1 MGNRGRLIAPGGLR
15 DELAA
20 VAEDDPAAGES
31 LAEMAAQYGLRP
43 SSARPRLVSYLV
55 KVWQRRHFIFA
66 YATARNV
73 SMYTEARLGQL
84 WQVLTPL
91 LNSAVYYLI
100 FGVLFKA
107 NRGISN
113 YTAFLVTGV
122 FIFAF
127 TERSIVV
134 GSTVMRANITLIRAL
149 HFPRA
154 CLPLAYVLVE
164 FQQLLLSM
172 VVLFAIVLG
181 TGEPLTWYWLLLL
194 PTLLLQATFN
204 MGAALFMARVGSGAQ
219 DISQLIPFLLRVW
232 RYFCGV
238 MYSIAALPAELPVWA
253 KNVLSFNPAAVYI
266 SLTRFA
272 VMSSYRADAPG
283 AQPYNA
289 ARCAIFTVTKTPFD
303 AGLLPPGHHHQ
314 RAVAGRCRLG
324 GRHPRRGRAVLLA
337 GRDQLR
343 PRLSRIYLCRASP
356 AGSRAFSQSA
366 DSSAVSVASAQ
377 APCRS
382 ACGARSR
389 RSAAPRRTMP
399 NTGLVSPWS
408 RT

>member
-1 MGNRGRLIAPGGLR
+1 MCRGPRISALAAVVLINSTAMGNRGRLIAPGGLR
-15 DELAA
+15 DELAG
-20 VAEDDPAAGES
+20 VADDAQVTGEP
-31 LAEMAAQYGLRP
+31 LAELAAQYGLRP
-43 SSARPRLVSYLV
+43 SSARPGLVSYLT

-91 LNSAVYYLI
+91 LNSAVYYLV

-127 TERSIVV
+127 TERSIVT
-134 GSTVMRANITLIRAL
+134 GSTVMRANMTLIRAL

-172 VVLFAIVLG
+172 LVLFAIVLG
-181 TGEPLTWYWLLLL
+181 TGEPLTWYWLLLV
-194 PTLLLQATFN
+194 PTLVLQATFN
-204 MGAALFMARVGSGAQ
+204 VGAALIMARVGAGAQ
-219 DISQLIPFLLRVW
+219 DISQLVPFLLRVW

-238 MYSIAALPAELPVWA
+238 MYSIASLPAELPEWA

-266 SLTRFA
+266 SLTRYA
-272 VMSSYRADAPG
+272 IMATYRADAPG

-289 ARCAIFTVTKTPFD
+289 ARCALFNAKKIPSLQAYCHPEITVNELWL
-303 AGLLPPGHHHQ
+303 AGIGWAIVTL
-314 RAVAGRCRLG
+314 VAGVLFFWQAETRY
-324 GRHPRRGRAVLLA
+324 GRG
-337 GRDQLR
+337 
-343 PRLSRIYLCRASP
+343 
-356 AGSRAFSQSA
+356 
-366 DSSAVSVASAQ
+366 
-377 APCRS
+377 
-382 ACGARSR
+382 
-389 RSAAPRRTMP
+389 
-399 NTGLVSPWS
+399 
-408 RT
+408 